1 MQFPLTLFFCPPFKV
16 SNSKEDRCGYYLNYN
31 FLFMFLKYKECQD
44 PLGIENGAI
53 SDGQISA
60 SSELNADHASTKGRL
75 ILSEGTWLPL
85 KEDGDQWLQ
94 IDLRNNDIIV
104 KRVATQ
110 GMNASP
116 KWVTSYNLQYG
127 YKKNYLQYYMEQGT
141 TRKVY
146 NNISRAAFP

>member
-16 SNSKEDRCGYYLNYN
+16 SNSKEDRCGHYLNFN

-44 PLGIENGAI
+44 PLGMENGAI

-60 SSELNADHASTKGRL
+60 SSELSTDHASTKGRL

-85 KEDGDQWLQ
+85 KDDGDQWLQ
-94 IDLRNNDIIV
+94 IDLRNNNIIV

-110 GMNASP
+110 ELRTEYRSCVDQGQTNIKRGNLVASERRWRP
-116 KWVTSYNLQYG
+116 VAPDRFAK
-127 YKKNYLQYYMEQGT
+127 
-141 TRKVY
+141 
-146 NNISRAAFP
+146 